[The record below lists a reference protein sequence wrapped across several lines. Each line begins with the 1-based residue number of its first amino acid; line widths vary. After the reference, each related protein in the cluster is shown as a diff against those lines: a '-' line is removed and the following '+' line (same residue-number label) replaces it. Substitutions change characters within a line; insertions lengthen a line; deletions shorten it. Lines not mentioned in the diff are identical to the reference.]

1 MRFSKF
7 TAERDNQRNEILFMR
22 IALAGLVL
30 ALLANA
36 GASLTVAGSERTI
49 LVPPEIHQSF
59 WVSGQKVSVE
69 YLKEMAYWYAGLAL
83 NITPHVAEYQKDQF
97 LKYTA
102 PSDYGRLQAEFGARV
117 EFIRKNNTS
126 TQFSTQAMTVDESAM
141 KVALSGV
148 LQTWVSDKKA
158 AEKQTTYVVGFRYLN
173 GRLHVSEFKETSDQ
187 DPFGIAGAVANAQA
201 AATGTVPR

>member
-7 TAERDNQRNEILFMR
+7 TADRDNQRNEILFMR
-22 IALAGLVL
+22 IAVAGLVL

-36 GASLTVAGSERTI
+36 GASFTVAGSERTI

-59 WVSGQKVSVE
+59 WVNGQKVSGE
-69 YLKEMAYWYAGLAL
+69 YLQEMAYWYVGLAL
-83 NITPHVAEYQKDQF
+83 NITPHVADFQKNQF
-97 LKYTA
+97 LKYAA
-102 PSDYGRLQAEFGARV
+102 PSEYGRLQAEFGART
-117 EFIRKNNTS
+117 EFIRKNNAA
-126 TQFSTQAMTVDESAM
+126 TQFSTQAMTLDEGAM

-187 DPFGIAGAVANAQA
+187 DPFGIASNASNGQV
-201 AATGTVPR
+201 TGTGSVPR